1 MTWENGFCIQ
11 SEKGMVLLL
20 LIIIIINDGA
30 RSQQWARC
38 QKPGVNTRR

>member
-20 LIIIIINDGA
+20 LMMVLDPNNELTV
-30 RSQQWARC
+30 
-38 QKPGVNTRR
+38 KNLE